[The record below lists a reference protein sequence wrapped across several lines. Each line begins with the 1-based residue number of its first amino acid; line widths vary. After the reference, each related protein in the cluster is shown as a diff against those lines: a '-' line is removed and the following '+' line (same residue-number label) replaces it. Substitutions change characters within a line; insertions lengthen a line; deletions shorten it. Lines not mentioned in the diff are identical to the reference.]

1 MKSKIFKLVEKFKI
15 FLPIA
20 LAIIITGVILMCTVG
35 MNVGLDFSGGAQ
47 LTINFGEFENNEQQ
61 NQVYDLVEDTITS
74 NKFEIGSVRWA
85 NDAVSGASLEIGL
98 EYKYDGKVID
108 ASNEQ
113 LQQEFLD
120 SINGVD
126 EHDTNSLKYKIMTAV
141 NAQYSNFELASDS
154 FSSRIVNATTA
165 KNLLTNAIW
174 ATAVAIVAI
183 LIYIA
188 LRFTLTSGIAAILAL
203 MHDVLVM
210 FSLVTIFQIQIN
222 TTFIAAII
230 TVVGYSINA
239 TIVIFDRIREIK
251 KMPSMEKA
259 TETEIANMAV
269 SNTLSRSILTT
280 ITTLATILAL
290 SVVCAIMGVSTM
302 LEFALP
308 IIFGLLAGFYSSV
321 FLSASI
327 WVYLKKLAKLFKT
340 KRKKA

>member
-1 MKSKIFKLVEKFKI
+1 MKSKIFKFVEKFKI

-20 LAIIITGVILMCTVG
+20 VALILTGIILMCTVK

-47 LTINFGEFENNEQQ
+47 LTINFGEFESKEQQ
-61 NQVYDLVEDTITS
+61 NQVYELVEDTIIDA
-74 NKFEIGSVRWA
+74 KFEIGAYRWSS
-85 NDAVSGASLEIGL
+85 DAVNGTSLEIGL

-108 ASNEQ
+108 ASNVD

-120 SINGVD
+120 NINGVD
-126 EHDTNSLKYKIMTAV
+126 DNDTESLKYKIVTAV
-141 NAQYSNFELASDS
+141 NGQYSNFELDNDS
-154 FSSRIVNATTA
+154 FVSRIVNATTA
-165 KNLLTNAIW
+165 QNLLKNAIW
-174 ATAVAIVAI
+174 ATVVAVIAI

-188 LRFTLTSGIAAILAL
+188 LRFTLTSGISAILAL
-203 MHDVLVM
+203 VHDVLVM
-210 FSLVTIFQIQIN
+210 LSLVTIFQIQVN

-230 TVVGYSINA
+230 TTIGYSINA

-259 TETEIANMAV
+259 SDIEIANMAV

-280 ITTLATILAL
+280 ITTLATIIVL

-327 WVYLKKLAKLFKT
+327 WVYLEKLFKSI
-340 KRKKA
+340 KSKGKKA